1 MYDHYPHTT
10 VAPPPCTYE
19 RYGVILCLLCDLAL
33 PYCRCGMTPA
43 EDVLAKD
50 GAETGLR
57 QRIAEVV
64 GKRAKQVGR

>member
-1 MYDHYPHTT
+1 MDDHYPHTT

-19 RYGVILCLLCDLAL
+19 RYGIIYCLLCDLAL
-33 PYCRCGMTPA
+33 PYCHCGMTPT
-43 EDVLAKD
+43 EDARAKD

-64 GKRAKQVGR
+64 AKRVQAGGR